1 MRARSVV
8 AILVVAVVLG
18 TMGWLVVRSKAGTPR
33 TESRGGQLVVTT
45 RAKRQDLLLTVT
57 QTGVVAAKK
66 TTPVIPAVSG
76 RVQWACA
83 NGIVLK
89 AGDTVL
95 RLDPTSFQERVT
107 NLTVQY
113 EEAVRSQTQAD
124 AVGKARMTETR
135 LRLQRAEDDMSSF
148 QRQQEAA
155 LKQSADSIAFDTAE
169 LEHRRE
175 DAEVTRRLAARGLVP
190 GSDVERADAA
200 LKAAEF
206 SVQRAGSDYNLK
218 KSQAASDTLDRQ
230 GNVNDNMRNM
240 SRFRSR
246 SEREVR
252 MGGNQV
258 DNLKRQ
264 LDRARE
270 DLTHTTLTAPT
281 AGLVVLSAQGGWRGE
296 SRLPRLGDW
305 VSQGREVAAIVS
317 LDRMEVKLELD
328 QVQIA
333 GVSMGQQAEVTI
345 EALPDK
351 VLKGKVTAIGQ
362 TARRPPVQGWMG
374 MSSSATFPVAVDLP
388 PTGKALIRP
397 GMHATIRIVSRRIKD
412 AIIVPTGCIFRRD
425 GHPVVFVERGGKFTP
440 AVVTLGE
447 SNGDYTA
454 ITQGLKQGERIAL
467 NDLGVTATN
476 GSRPDEAK
484 ERRP

>member
-1 MRARSVV
+1 MRARIVV
-8 AILVVAVVLG
+8 PIVALVVVIGTIAWAAGRVKLRRSRPAEESAQLVVA
-18 TMGWLVVRSKAGTPR
+18 
-33 TESRGGQLVVTT
+33 TT
-45 RAKRQDLLLTVT
+45 AKRQDLLLTVT

-66 TTPVIPAVSG
+66 TTPVVPEISG

-83 NGIVLK
+83 NGIIVS
-89 AGDTVL
+89 AGETVL